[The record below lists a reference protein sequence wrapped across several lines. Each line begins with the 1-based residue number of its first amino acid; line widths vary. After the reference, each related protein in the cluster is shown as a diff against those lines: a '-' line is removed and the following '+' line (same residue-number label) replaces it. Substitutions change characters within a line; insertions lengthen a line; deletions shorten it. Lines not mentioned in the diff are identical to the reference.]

1 MITQSLNQQVFVEGL
16 FCVGDC
22 TRPLNLGEQVG
33 KQEEAYNKE
42 EWARAPGFE
51 WKRQT
56 HQQII
61 TR

>member
-42 EWARAPGFE
+42 G
-51 WKRQT
+51 
-56 HQQII
+56 
-61 TR
+61 